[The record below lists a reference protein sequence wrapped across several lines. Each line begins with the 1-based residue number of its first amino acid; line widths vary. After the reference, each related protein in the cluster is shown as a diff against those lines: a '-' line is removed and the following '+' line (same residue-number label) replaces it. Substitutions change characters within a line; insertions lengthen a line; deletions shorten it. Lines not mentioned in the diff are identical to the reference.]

1 MDDKDT
7 NIKHIGFIMDGNR
20 RYAKKL
26 GVDKSEGYK
35 AGLNTFL
42 KFVSYQIKH
51 NIYETSF
58 FALSEDNVQKRGS
71 NELEVLGDIV
81 KSFFEDENVKNFF
94 ISNKIKVNL
103 IGDIE
108 KLENHKSLKGKKIN
122 KKAVNLWN
130 LKNKKHKFIV
140 NILMNYGGASEII
153 NATKEISKRVL
164 NGEIKI
170 ESIDNKL
177 MKKYMWTSNS
187 LPPQIIVR
195 TGDCPRL
202 SGFLL
207 WDSKYS
213 EIYFTHKLW
222 PQMDESDF
230 VEILDWYK
238 KIQRNFGK

>member
-1 MDDKDT
+1 MEGKDRK
-7 NIKHIGFIMDGNR
+7 IRHIGFIMDGNR

-26 GVDKSEGYK
+26 NIHKSDGYK
-35 AGLNTFL
+35 AGIDTFL
-42 KFVSYQIKH
+42 KFVSYQNKY

-58 FALSEDNVQKRGS
+58 FALSEDNFQKRNS
-71 NELEVLGDIV
+71 NELEIIGNIV
-81 KSFFEDENVKNFF
+81 KFFFEDENIKNFF

-108 KLENHKSLKGKKIN
+108 KLENHKSFKVRKITKKVID
-122 KKAVNLWN
+122 LWN

-140 NILMNYGGASEII
+140 NILMNYDGESEII

-164 NGEIKI
+164 NREIKI

-222 PQMDESDF
+222 PEMDESDL
-230 VEILDWYK
+230 VAILDWYK